1 MTASEKRILLKEMLL
16 SGETYPVP
24 GVYDAVSARVSEAAG
39 FKAIYLGSFATAAS
53 ILGLPDTGN
62 VTLTEMAN
70 HARNI
75 ANATNIPL
83 ICDVE
88 AGFFE
93 AANICRTVQEFEQAG
108 VSAIHIE
115 DHAFGKHT
123 SLKPIITDVD
133 TVCSRIRA
141 AVDARTDPNFLIIGR
156 SDTPWATGDIDD
168 AVYRANRY
176 LEAGADAVLL
186 CWRLT
191 GEEAA
196 EQKKRIN
203 GPLII
208 LNANGSF
215 ADEKKSGASFVLY
228 WPMMLYAAF
237 EGCREAAQILMETG
251 DIKQLG
257 KLNFNE
263 EEFDKCIPFTGYT
276 ERVMKYMASSA
287 DNSK

>member
-1 MTASEKRILLKEMLL
+1 MNATQKRVLLKEMLL

-24 GVYDAVSARVSEAAG
+24 GVYDAVSARVSEEAG

-53 ILGLPDTGN
+53 MLGLPDTGN
-62 VTLTEMAN
+62 VTMTEMAG
-70 HARNI
+70 HAKNI
-75 ANATNIPL
+75 ASATNIPL

-93 AANICRTVQEFEQAG
+93 AANICRTVWEFEQAG
-108 VSAIHIE
+108 ASAIHIE

-123 SLKPIITDVD
+123 SLKPVITDVD
-133 TVCSRIRA
+133 TVCGKIRA

-156 SDTPWATGDIDD
+156 SDTPWATGDLEDTI
-168 AVYRANRY
+168 YRANRY

-186 CWRLT
+186 CWHLS
-191 GEEAA
+191 GEEAG
-196 EQKKRIN
+196 KLRKRIN

-208 LNANGSF
+208 LNDNRSLEN
-215 ADEKKSGASFVLY
+215 EKKSGASLVLY

-237 EGCREAAQILMETG
+237 EGCRKAARIFMETG
-251 DIKQLG
+251 DIKKLEE
-257 KLNFNE
+257 LNFNE

-276 ERVMKYMASSA
+276 QRVEKYMLPSA
-287 DNSK
+287 DDRG